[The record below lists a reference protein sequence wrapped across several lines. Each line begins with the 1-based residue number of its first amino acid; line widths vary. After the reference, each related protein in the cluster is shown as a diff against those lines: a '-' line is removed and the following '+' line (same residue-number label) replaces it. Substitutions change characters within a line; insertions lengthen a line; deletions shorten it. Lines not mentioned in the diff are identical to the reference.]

1 LAYTRA
7 REWISSA
14 DNLVML
20 VREVGARP
28 EIVDDNVRPAGH
40 EDALAYARDIGTE
53 SPRTFRARLDDVTTQ
68 CWLVTEG
75 PGLIHASWVTSEAA
89 WTRELRRWITP
100 PARDAY
106 IYESFTKAEARGR
119 GAYPRVLSGVV
130 SWAAREGVERL
141 WVAVEGNNAA
151 SLRAVTKA
159 GFAAAYEVGYQRSWG
174 RLTVDPAV
182 GEMADCALTMIRVSL
197 PSAGGEAAT

>member
-1 LAYTRA
+1 MLAYGRA

-14 DNLVML
+14 DTLVML
-20 VREVGARP
+20 VKEVGARP

-40 EDALAYARDIGTE
+40 QDALAYARDIGTD
-53 SPRTFRARLDDVTTQ
+53 SPRTFRARLDDATQ

-75 PGLIHASWVTSEAA
+75 PSLIHASWVTSEAA

-100 PARDAY
+100 PPRAAY

-119 GAYPRVLSGVV
+119 GAYPRVLSGIV

-141 WVAVEGNNAA
+141 WIAVENKNQA

-159 GFAAAYEVGYQRSWG
+159 GFAAAYTVGYQRSWG
-174 RLTVDPAV
+174 RLSVDPAV
-182 GEMADCALTMIRVSL
+182 GEMADSAGTMIRVSP
-197 PSAGGEAAT
+197 PSAGSEAAT